1 MSREPLEERLLDLT
15 EQLVRIPSPSGSEGE
30 VADLVE
36 ERLRAVP
43 SLTVERVRHTVVARR
58 PGPAPRLLVAAHLDT
73 VPATDPPQPVE
84 RAGGRVSGRGAV
96 DMKGGVA
103 VMLALAEDLAEDL
116 ADDRAGDRAGDG
128 AGTSPAGGPQGGAP
142 ATTFLFYDREE
153 VGSHR
158 SGMALLAAERPDLLE
173 AGAGVLLEP
182 TDGWVEAGCQGN
194 LRVRATYRGRA
205 AHTAR
210 PWTGVNAVHRA
221 AGPAARV
228 AAHDPGTVVVD
239 GLPYRQSL
247 EVVGVS
253 GGGDRNVVPDR
264 CEVVVNLRWAPGRDR
279 DAVLAEVVDLLGRP
293 DDVEVTLDSP
303 AAAPALSHPA
313 LAALAGRPGLRVRP
327 KLGWTD
333 VGRLAQLGV
342 PATNFG
348 PGDPELA
355 HGPAETVSGEGL
367 AFVYRALAGALWG
380 GHRVG
385 QNESAA
391 EPCRS

>member
-1 MSREPLEERLLDLT
+1 MEDRLLDLT

-43 SLTVERVRHTVVARR
+43 GLTVDRVRHTVVARR
-58 PGPAPRLLVAAHLDT
+58 PGPPPRLLVAGHLDT

-84 RAGGRVSGRGAV
+84 RADGRVSGRGAV

-103 VMLALAEDLAEDL
+103 VMLALAEDLA
-116 ADDRAGDRAGDG
+116 GDRAGDG
-128 AGTSPAGGPQGGAP
+128 PGAAP
-142 ATTFLFYDREE
+142 ATTFLLYDREE

-173 AGAGVLLEP
+173 ADAGVLLEP

-228 AAHDPGTVVVD
+228 GAHDPGTLVVD
-239 GLPYRQSL
+239 GLPYRQSM
-247 EVVGVS
+247 EVVGMS

-264 CEVVVNLRWAPGRDR
+264 CEVVVNLRWAPGRHR
-279 DAVLAEVVDLLGRP
+279 DAVLAEVVDLLGGP

-367 AFVYRALAGALWG
+367 AFVYRTLAGALG
-380 GHRVG
+380 GGDPVG
-385 QNESAA
+385 RDDSVA